1 MRKEE
6 LASYRQELMERKGR
20 LRGGLNSIVK
30 EVVADMRAPNEP
42 LEAPS
47 EAVDKTLVLQETE
60 EDMLQQVQDALLRI
74 DDGTFGKCRECGRD
88 IPAGRLQAIPFTPWC
103 VECAKEKERAGAE

>member
-6 LASYRQELMERKGR
+6 LVSYRQELMERKGR
-20 LRGGLNSIVK
+20 LTGGLNSIVK
-30 EVVADMRAPNEP
+30 EVVADMHAPNEP

-60 EDMLQQVQDALLRI
+60 EDMLQQVRDALERI

-103 VECAKEKERAGAE
+103 VECAKKKERTGAE